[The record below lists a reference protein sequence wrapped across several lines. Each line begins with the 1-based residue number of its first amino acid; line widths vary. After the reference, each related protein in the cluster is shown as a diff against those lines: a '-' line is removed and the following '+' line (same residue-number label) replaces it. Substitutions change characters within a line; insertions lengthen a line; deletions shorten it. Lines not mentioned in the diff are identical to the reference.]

1 MNFYADYVRNK
12 LNAAISSMSSQIED
26 YVKNPGHDFTRN
38 RKMNFTST
46 INFLLTMEGGSLNS
60 ELHKYF
66 NYDLNQITR
75 SGFIKQRNKLKPDTM
90 EHLFQKFHEQI
101 LCNKKYHVISFVSTI
116 CHNDS
121 LLICSQF
128 FNHFNHGR
136 GFIFFI
142 RLLNQSI
149 DIPPA
154 LEVIQGIKMKLIKT
168 KSSFFTSKIRVWI

>member
-66 NYDLNQITR
+66 NYDLNQIPWNIYFTNFMSR
-75 SGFIKQRNKLKPDTM
+75 YYVTKNTKA
-90 EHLFQKFHEQI
+90 
-101 LCNKKYHVISFVSTI
+101 ISYLPVMVLT
-116 CHNDS
+116 
-121 LLICSQF
+121 
-128 FNHFNHGR
+128 
-136 GFIFFI
+136 
-142 RLLNQSI
+142 
-149 DIPPA
+149 
-154 LEVIQGIKMKLIKT
+154 
-168 KSSFFTSKIRVWI
+168 

>member
-90 EHLFQKFHEQI
+90 DIYFTNFMSRYYVTK
-101 LCNKKYHVISFVSTI
+101 NTKAISYLPVMVLT
-116 CHNDS
+116 
-121 LLICSQF
+121 
-128 FNHFNHGR
+128 
-136 GFIFFI
+136 
-142 RLLNQSI
+142 
-149 DIPPA
+149 
-154 LEVIQGIKMKLIKT
+154 
-168 KSSFFTSKIRVWI
+168 